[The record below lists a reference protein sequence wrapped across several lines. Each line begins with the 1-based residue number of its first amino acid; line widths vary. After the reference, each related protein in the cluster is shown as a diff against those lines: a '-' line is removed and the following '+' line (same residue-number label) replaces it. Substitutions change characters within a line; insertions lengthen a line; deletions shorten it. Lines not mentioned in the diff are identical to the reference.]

1 MNTSARAV
9 RKHTFGVYIGR
20 FQPLHSAHLA
30 VMLESLTRVDKLIV
44 VLGSARSARSVKN
57 PFTVEE
63 RQELILQSLLAAG
76 ANRNKIL
83 FGTVRDYFYNENLW
97 LAEIQSAVNAL
108 TRGNEDIALI
118 GHLKDDSSYYLRSF
132 PEWEYRPTEIVSPLN
147 ATEIRTL
154 YFAEKDISQGSVP
167 GVVHTFLQKFR
178 SSVHYKD
185 LKAEFD
191 YLLEYKK
198 QWAGAPYPP
207 VFVTTDAVVVRSG
220 HVLLIRRGGNPGRG
234 KLAMPGGFLEQSE
247 TLLESCLRELR
258 EETGIG
264 LSKELLEDAVKGSHV
279 FDYPGRSQRGRTVT
293 HAFYFDLGLGQLP
306 RVNGSDDAAEAL
318 WMPLSD
324 VLAHPEWFFEDH
336 YSIVEHFLLRK

>member
-1 MNTSARAV
+1 MNKPARAV

-20 FQPLHSAHLA
+20 FQPPHSAHLA
-30 VMLESLTRVDKLIV
+30 VMLESLSRVDKLII

-57 PFTVEE
+57 PFAAEE
-63 RQELILQSLLAAG
+63 RQELIFEMLLEAG
-76 ANRNKIL
+76 ANRVKIL

-97 LAEIQSAVNAL
+97 LAEVQSAVSAL
-108 TRGNEDIALI
+108 TRGNDDIALI

-132 PEWEYRPTEIVSPLN
+132 PDWEYLPTNVVSPLN

-154 YFAEKDISQGSVP
+154 YFAEQSIPLEFVP
-167 GVVHTFLQKFR
+167 PAVHHFLEKFR
-178 SSVHYKD
+178 SSTFYKD
-185 LKAEFD
+185 LKEEFD

-207 VFVTTDAVVVRSG
+207 VFVTVDAVVVRSG
-220 HVLLIRRGGNPGRG
+220 YVLLIKRGGNPGRG
-234 KLAMPGGFLEQSE
+234 KLAMPGGFLNQNE
-247 TLLESCLRELR
+247 TLLEGCLRELR
-258 EETGIG
+258 EETSLG
-264 LSKELLEDAVKGSHV
+264 LSVNLLEDAMKASHV
-279 FDYPGRSQRGRTVT
+279 FDYPGRSQRGRTIT

-306 RVNGSDDAAEAL
+306 RVQADDDAAEAL